1 MAIDIKEI
9 SKDLDKLH
17 DLARELNKRLNI
29 LNTKKLEDSVDL
41 LVRFMITAN
50 EDFEVE
56 NVRRMIKVI
65 EPLILKIKLDHPE
78 VNRATTE
85 FIEYLGKLKNK
96 L

>member
-1 MAIDIKEI
+1 MTINIKDI

-17 DLARELNKRLNI
+17 DLARELNTRLNI

-41 LVRFMITAN
+41 LVRFVITAN

-56 NVRRMIKVI
+56 NAKRIITII

-85 FIEYLGKLKNK
+85 FIEYLGKLKTRF
-96 L
+96 